1 MGYFKTHVVGKIFY
15 LVITV
20 LTIVAFAL
28 YVANT
33 TRAYYADSNIAIT
46 VMAVAALVC
55 EIAVL
60 VLAKGP
66 LGMPATIVS
75 DVLRVA
81 VPALLFLSGIL
92 FLSMRAQSLGQVLG
106 SNLELGNVDAHDAAN
121 QAIIVIVLFV
131 VGWLVSVVAAFLKI
145 GDGSEK
151 KAAALDA

>member
-55 EIAVL
+55 EIRRT
-60 VLAKGP
+60 G
-66 LGMPATIVS
+66 S
-75 DVLRVA
+75 CQ
-81 VPALLFLSGIL
+81 
-92 FLSMRAQSLGQVLG
+92 RAAR
-106 SNLELGNVDAHDAAN
+106 NAGNHR
-121 QAIIVIVLFV
+121 L
-131 VGWLVSVVAAFLKI
+131 
-145 GDGSEK
+145 
-151 KAAALDA
+151 

>member
-1 MGYFKTHVVGKIFY
+1 
-15 LVITV
+15 
-20 LTIVAFAL
+20 
-28 YVANT
+28 
-33 TRAYYADSNIAIT
+33 
-46 VMAVAALVC
+46 
-55 EIAVL
+55 
-60 VLAKGP
+60 
-66 LGMPATIVS
+66 MPATIVS